1 MSRIAITAPRTQ
13 KVADMR
19 SAITIVSMLAGLTSA
34 AAQEAGD
41 PRLGL
46 DVARE
51 SCASCHAILRVEDRS
66 PNPNAPT
73 FAHIANVPG
82 MSAMALHVALQSPS
96 TIWAAKPMATNR
108 RRSDTFGPS
117 F

>member
-1 MSRIAITAPRTQ
+1 MQSLLPMLSVPIGLAP
-13 KVADMR
+13 
-19 SAITIVSMLAGLTSA
+19 A

-66 PNPNAPT
+66 RTRTPRPS
-73 FAHIANVPG
+73 HSANVPG
-82 MSAMALHVALQSPS
+82 MSAMALHVALQSPHKTMPNVMLS
-96 TIWAAKPMATNR
+96 RT
-108 RRSDTFGPS
+108 S
-117 F
+117 

>member
-1 MSRIAITAPRTQ
+1 MQSLLPMLSVLIGLAP
-13 KVADMR
+13 
-19 SAITIVSMLAGLTSA
+19 A

-73 FAHIANVPG
+73 FAQCQRSGHERDGAAR
-82 MSAMALHVALQSPS
+82 SASVASQDH
-96 TIWAAKPMATNR
+96 AER
-108 RRSDTFGPS
+108 DV
-117 F
+117 